1 LHLTHAAF
9 KHANTTNTLFYVS
22 MKFQNPELEIVTVH
36 LISFLSMTLPQ
47 ISEKDTHQNR
57 MHI

>member
-1 LHLTHAAF
+1 MT
-9 KHANTTNTLFYVS
+9 
-22 MKFQNPELEIVTVH
+22 FQNPELEIVTVH
-36 LISFLSMTLPQ
+36 LTSFLSMTLPQ